1 MVAKGERPTQVART
15 LGIDVKTLRSW
26 RKDAAEGRVPGAR
39 VAAPLPM
46 DAAPGALSIVREE
59 GESIAEMM
67 ARLIPVNTPE
77 GVFRNAAL
85 QKIMTALDSSP
96 IPAATK
102 VSEFKMLI
110 TMAASLLD
118 IGSKPGRPAGKGTF
132 TPGGTNVTIRLENLS
147 KGPRL
152 MEAMVVDAEE
162 IPGDEE
168 EE

>member
-1 MVAKGERPTQVART
+1 MIAKGERPTQVART

-26 RKDAAEGRVPGAR
+26 RKDAAEGRTPGAR

-59 GESIAEMM
+59 GETIAEMM

-110 TMAASLLD
+110 SMATSLLD
-118 IGSKPGRPAGKGTF
+118 IGTKPGRPAKGAF
-132 TPGGTNVTIRLENLS
+132 APGGTNVTIRLENLS

-152 MEAMVVDAEE
+152 MDAAVVEAEE
-162 IPGDEE
+162 ILDDAEDEE
-168 EE
+168 